1 MRGGHHDRVE
11 RRGVRQALAP
21 VADHDGRVLDA
32 LLREVRRGRR
42 RELGDPLDAPH
53 LPRQPRE
60 QGGLIAEAGAHLQ
73 NALLATQ
80 AERFE
85 HHGDQ
90 RGLARELPTADPDRA
105 VTLGLTRPL
114 PGTYAARGTSAAAS
128 STRGSRTP
136 AR

>member
-42 RELGDPLDAPH
+42 RELRDPLDAPH
-53 LPRQPRE
+53 LPRQPGE
-60 QGGLIAEAGAHLQ
+60 QGGLIAETGAHLQ

-80 AERFE
+80 AERLSITAINE
-85 HHGDQ
+85 GWLVNCPPPI
-90 RGLARELPTADPDRA
+90 RIARSRWASRA
-105 VTLGLTRPL
+105 RSL
-114 PGTYAARGTSAAAS
+114 GTYAARGTSAAAS